1 LKSSSHKKA
10 SGIFIPLHAENRMR
24 NEGNVETAREIF
36 LKKKPG
42 NLNFLLKQRYEW
54 MNAFISNGHKGIEFG
69 SGTGISKFFIKSEE
83 FETSDMT
90 GHEWLDHKYINALQ
104 PPFCDNSYDFII
116 SENLIHHLA
125 FPLEFFRQSDR
136 ILKPGGLLII
146 QETNA
151 SYMMRLLLRMMKH
164 EGYNLNAD
172 VFDERSPQTDE
183 KDLWSANNA
192 ISNLLFNDRE
202 KFSANIAGFEIIHDR
217 YAEFAVLLNS
227 GGIIAK
233 TFYIPLPVF
242 MLHLL
247 NGADKLLIKIAPQIF
262 ALQRRI
268 VLRKKTG

>member
-1 LKSSSHKKA
+1 
-10 SGIFIPLHAENRMR
+10 MR

-36 LKKKPG
+36 LKKKPS

-54 MNAFISNGHKGIEFG
+54 MNAFIRNDHKGIEFG

-83 FETSDMT
+83 FQTSDMT
-90 GHEWLDHKYINALQ
+90 GHEWLDHKFINALN
-104 PPFCDNSYDFII
+104 PPFSDNSYDFII

-125 FPLEFFRQSDR
+125 FPLEFFRQSNR

-151 SYMMRLLLRMMKH
+151 SYMMRFLLRMMKH
-164 EGYNLNAD
+164 EGYNLHAD
-172 VFDERSPQTDE
+172 VFDELRPQTDE

-202 KFSANIAGFEIIHDR
+202 KFFANVSGFDIIHDR
-217 YAEFAVLLNS
+217 YAEFTILLNS

-233 TFYIPLPVF
+233 TFYILLPAF
-242 MLHLL
+242 LLHIL
-247 NGADKLLIKIAPQIF
+247 NSADKLLIKMAPQIF

-268 VLRKKTG
+268 VLRKIPG